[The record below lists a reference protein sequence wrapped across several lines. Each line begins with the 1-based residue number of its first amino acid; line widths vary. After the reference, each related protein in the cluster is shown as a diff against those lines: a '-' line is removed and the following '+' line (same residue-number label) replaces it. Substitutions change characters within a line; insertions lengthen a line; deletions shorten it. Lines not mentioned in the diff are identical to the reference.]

1 MDINNYIIKII
12 NEDIKKGNIPK
23 NLIEIPSNF
32 YNEAKEKGKLKDFYY
47 NTYDSLNYEEKKTKI
62 LKKATVYIP
71 YNYNKNNK
79 YNVYYLMHGG
89 WSNET
94 TQLGSENNE
103 NSFKTV
109 IDNMIQNKLINPLII
124 ICPTYN
130 NLSNNDSSSYE
141 LSGYYLAPNFY
152 RELIYDL
159 MPKVETEYAT
169 YAGKGTKDDLIK
181 SREHRC
187 FAGFSMGSVCTLNV
201 FAYANEYIKYF
212 QPMSG
217 CVSPKMIDNAISNS
231 KFKNDFFVY
240 SITGTNDFAGS
251 GFKSLIDSLISM
263 KSNNFKLCD
272 NEKYGNVAFRLKNK
286 YSHDEKAVREYV
298 FNGLLWFFNH

>member
-1 MDINNYIIKII
+1 MDINNNIIKII
-12 NEDIKKGNIPK
+12 NENIKKENIPK

-109 IDNMIQNKLINPLII
+109 IDNMIQNKLINSLI

-159 MPKVETEYAT
+159 MPKVKTEYAT

-181 SREHRC
+181 SREHMFRWI
-187 FAGFSMGSVCTLNV
+187 FNGFSL
-201 FAYANEYIKYF
+201 YF
-212 QPMSG
+212 K
-217 CVSPKMIDNAISNS
+217 CICICK
-231 KFKNDFFVY
+231 
-240 SITGTNDFAGS
+240 
-251 GFKSLIDSLISM
+251 
-263 KSNNFKLCD
+263 
-272 NEKYGNVAFRLKNK
+272 
-286 YSHDEKAVREYV
+286 
-298 FNGLLWFFNH
+298 

>member
-47 NTYDSLNYEEKKTKI
+47 NTCDSLNYEEKKTKI

-109 IDNMIQNKLINPLII
+109 IDNMIQNKLINPLLI

-240 SITGTNDFAGS
+240 SITGTM
-251 GFKSLIDSLISM
+251 I
-263 KSNNFKLCD
+263 
-272 NEKYGNVAFRLKNK
+272 
-286 YSHDEKAVREYV
+286 
-298 FNGLLWFFNH
+298 LLVLVLNL